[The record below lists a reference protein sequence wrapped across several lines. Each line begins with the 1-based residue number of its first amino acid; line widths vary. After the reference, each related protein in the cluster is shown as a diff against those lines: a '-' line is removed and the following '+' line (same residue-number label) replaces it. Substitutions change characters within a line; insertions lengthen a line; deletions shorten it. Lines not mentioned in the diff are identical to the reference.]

1 MLNKLTELAKEI
13 DQSGMESEEEEGDY
27 GLFNKEELETFLKEI
42 EKTCKE
48 KEISEEQ
55 INANRQLK
63 IKLRSRGL
71 SNYQELIR
79 KEVFSQEKLEE

>member
-13 DQSGMESEEEEGDY
+13 DQSGMESEEEGGDY
-27 GLFNKEELETFLKEI
+27 GLVSKEELETFLKEV
-42 EKTCKE
+42 EKTCEE

-63 IKLRSRGL
+63 IKKDSGEKSFAL
-71 SNYQELIR
+71 NC
-79 KEVFSQEKLEE
+79 FS